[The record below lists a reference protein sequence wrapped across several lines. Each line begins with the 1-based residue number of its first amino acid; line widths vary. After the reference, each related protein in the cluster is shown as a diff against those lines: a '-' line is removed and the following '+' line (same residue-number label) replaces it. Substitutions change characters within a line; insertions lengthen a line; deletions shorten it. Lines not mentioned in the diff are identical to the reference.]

1 MQDVE
6 FATYPSLKG
15 TPVLVSGGATGIG
28 EALVVAFALQ
38 GAKVGFVD
46 IASEPAKAL
55 EDKLNSAGS
64 TVSFIECDVT
74 DTEAYRAA
82 IAAFAEKHGPAQVL
96 VNNAA
101 FDERH
106 EWDKVTPES
115 WDKLIAVNI
124 KHFFFAIQACA
135 PAMIAAGKGSI
146 VNFGSIAWM
155 IKAENLPVY
164 ESAKAAAHGLTRSLS
179 HTLGRHGVRINTV
192 VPGWIM
198 TERQLKLWVG
208 PKEEELID
216 ANQALKGRVYPV
228 DVANMALFLGADDSR
243 MISAQQ
249 FVVDGGW
256 ANA

>member
-1 MQDVE
+1 MSDAK
-6 FATYPSLKG
+6 FASYPSLKG
-15 TPVLVSGGATGIG
+15 TSVLVSGGATGIG
-28 EALVVAFALQ
+28 ESLVTAFAQQ

-46 IASEPAKAL
+46 IAAGPARAL
-55 EDKLNSAGS
+55 EAKLNAAGG
-64 TVSFIECDVT
+64 TVSFIECDIT
-74 DTEAYRAA
+74 DTAAYRAA
-82 IAAFAEKHGPAQVL
+82 IAVFAKAHGPAQVL

-101 FDERH
+101 FDQRH
-106 EWDKVTPES
+106 EWDKVTPED
-115 WDKLIAVNI
+115 WDELIGVNV

-146 VNFGSIAWM
+146 INFGSIAWM

-164 ESAKAAAHGLTRSLS
+164 ESAKAAAHGLTRSMS
-179 HTLGRHGVRINTV
+179 HTLGKHGVRVNTL

-198 TERQLKLWVG
+198 TERQLTLWVG
-208 PKEEELID
+208 PEENKLID
-216 ANQALKGRVYPV
+216 ANQALRGRVYPV

-243 MISAQQ
+243 MLSAQQ